1 MRENDPQVVWCASC
15 FKLGTAVSKSA
26 GCVRWACRIAGGSA
40 CITRGTRSSI
50 SRFGIARTR
59 SATAG
64 DIDWEPMEGVEDTQ
78 EELERDPSTGQ
89 LGVGGPKHVCGR
101 ETKPPPPLFRG
112 TQIQGGPFTPPRRF
126 TKSRLRICAGRAEH
140 RAQSQRRACML
151 CRAFA
156 RTCPAA
162 RGGRWR
168 SWSCCCPWG

>member
-1 MRENDPQVVWCASC
+1 MRENDRQVVWCASC

-64 DIDWEPMEGVEDTQ
+64 DIDHWEEWRTSRRSSSGTLLQVNSESEAQSTCAV
-78 EELERDPSTGQ
+78 EELS
-89 LGVGGPKHVCGR
+89 
-101 ETKPPPPLFRG
+101 PPPLFRG
-112 TQIQGGPFTPPRRF
+112 THIQGGPFTPPRRF